1 MLCRDESM
9 LLRWRSG
16 RSKAIGWGYR
26 EKDRGYGRILFH
38 MVIFVDSQKC
48 PYKYN
53 TDLERVEVT
62 L

>member
-1 MLCRDESM
+1 M

-16 RSKAIGWGYR
+16 RSKATGWGYR